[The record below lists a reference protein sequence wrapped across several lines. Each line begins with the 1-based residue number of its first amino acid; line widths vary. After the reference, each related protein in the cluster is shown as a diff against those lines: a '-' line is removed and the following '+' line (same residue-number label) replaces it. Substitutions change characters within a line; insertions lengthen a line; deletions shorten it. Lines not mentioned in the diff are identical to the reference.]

1 MGDVQYHL
9 NFLEHNGSIKFRR
22 IGNYKTFY
30 SMDVTDIRHEL
41 ILAVLHQETQGEI
54 ILYLIEHP
62 SATQS
67 DIAMHIGITSPTVNA
82 HMSRLIEMDLVKS
95 FKDGRFVKYL
105 IVGDIEDI
113 INDLEFSY
121 PSIWARLSNRLAN
134 LFLDLSTGYSEKEE
148 KAEI

>member
-1 MGDVQYHL
+1 
-9 NFLEHNGSIKFRR
+9 
-22 IGNYKTFY
+22 
-30 SMDVTDIRHEL
+30 MDVTDIRHEL

-105 IVGDIEDI
+105 LVEDIEDI
-113 INDLEFSY
+113 IYDLEFCY